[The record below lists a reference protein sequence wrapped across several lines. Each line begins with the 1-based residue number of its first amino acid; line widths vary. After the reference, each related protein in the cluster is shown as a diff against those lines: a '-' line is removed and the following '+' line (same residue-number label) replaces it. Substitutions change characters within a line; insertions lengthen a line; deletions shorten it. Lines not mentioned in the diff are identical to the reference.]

1 MKSFKSIVEQ
11 FEKICNAHKQLNSF
25 TFGDIFEV
33 DLSNEVDFAKAH
45 LTPAQHYN
53 GLEAALCLL
62 GGLFTKTWP
71 RHR

>member
-45 LTPAQHYN
+45 LIEQPATINQ
-53 GLEAALCLL
+53 
-62 GGLFTKTWP
+62 
-71 RHR
+71 

>member
-11 FEKICNAHKQLNSF
+11 FEKICNAHKQVNSF

-45 LTPAQHYN
+45 LIEQPSTIN
-53 GLEAALCLL
+53 SRDFVFTFDLL
-62 GGLFTKTWP
+62 VMDIGIC
-71 RHR
+71 